1 MKLSMSF
8 IHLSLAASALLNAT
22 CAMSAEEP
30 WMADARSVAAGVP
43 PRLLQAL
50 TDAIAKSG
58 AADAVTVCQDIAPKM
73 AKAASEQSGW
83 QIRRVSLRNR
93 NPKAVPDAWE
103 REGLEDFDRR
113 AAAGEAPAGLE
124 RATVQT
130 VDGKPVQR
138 YMRALPTQG
147 LCLGCHGPVEQLAPG
162 VAERLKALYPDDRA
176 VGYSLGQI
184 RGAMTLKRSP

>member
-1 MKLSMSF
+1 MMLTR
-8 IHLSLAASALLNAT
+8 LGLAAAALLNVQG
-22 CAMSAEEP
+22 AMAADESWA
-30 WMADARSVAAGVP
+30 ADARTAATAVP
-43 PRLLQAL
+43 PRLLQVL

-58 AADAVTVCQDIAPKM
+58 AADALSVCQDAAPKL

-83 QIRRVSLRNR
+83 QVRRVSLRNR

-103 REGLEDFDRR
+103 RETLEDFDRR
-113 AAAGEAPAGLE
+113 AAAGEAPANLE

-130 VDGKPVQR
+130 VDGKPLQR

-147 LCLGCHGPVEQLAPG
+147 LCLGCHGTIDQLAPG
-162 VAERLKALYPDDRA
+162 VAERLKVLYPDDRA

-184 RGAMTLKRSP
+184 RGAMTLKRTP

>member
-1 MKLSMSF
+1 V
-8 IHLSLAASALLNAT
+8 AAD
-22 CAMSAEEP
+22 EP
-30 WMADARSVAAGVP
+30 WMADARAVATAVP
-43 PRLLQAL
+43 PKLLQVL
-50 TDAIAKSG
+50 TDAIAKSS
-58 AADAVTVCQDIAPKM
+58 AADAVTVCQDTAPKM

-83 QIRRVSLRNR
+83 QVRRVSLRNR

-103 REGLEDFDRR
+103 RETLEDFDRR
-113 AAAGEAPAGLE
+113 AAAGEAPATLE

-130 VDGKPVQR
+130 VDGKPLQR

-147 LCLGCHGPVEQLAPG
+147 LCLSCHGAAEALAPG

-184 RGAMTLKRSP
+184 RGAMTLKRAP